1 MHVAAIMKK
10 LRRTLNDV
18 LGDATTPQTDA
29 LTADDFAAF
38 FQRQSRRR
46 PLIHCYYAA
55 VRCTVQVDADMD
67 EWNMLSPLTRLRN

>member
-1 MHVAAIMKK
+1 MKK

-38 FQRQSRRR
+38 FRDKVEDVRSSTATM
-46 PLIHCYYAA
+46 PLYDVPFKSTPTLMSGICCHH
-55 VRCTVQVDADMD
+55 
-67 EWNMLSPLTRLRN
+67 